1 MTNVVLRASAD
12 AFTMYFL
19 YQNIDQKNVSA
30 KRIFFSMSTSRS
42 GLRVKYHDIV
52 RVRHNQKREETL
64 IKGRIK
70 CQYYLC
76 SE

>member
-1 MTNVVLRASAD
+1 MTNAVLRASAD

-19 YQNIDQKNVSA
+19 YQKYRPEKCLREKD
-30 KRIFFSMSTSRS
+30 IFPMSTSRS

-52 RVRHNQKREETL
+52 RVRHNKKKRETL

-76 SE
+76 GE